1 MKWNNTTKEVISY
14 VFALVSLIGGFGLT
28 IAGFIVDPTGQIHE
42 SVLFV
47 LGQCLVFA
55 ASICGISMHIRRG
68 MNEISNHVKDEI
80 KSHLDKENKEDTE
93 QQED

>member
-1 MKWNNTTKEVISY
+1 MKWNNTTKEILSY
-14 VFALVSLIGGFGLT
+14 SFALLSLLGGFGLT

-55 ASICGISMHIRRG
+55 ASICGISMHVKHGI
-68 MNEISNHVKDEI
+68 NEISNHVKEEV
-80 KSHLDKENKEDTE
+80 KTYLKKQEETE
-93 QQED
+93 Q

>member
-1 MKWNNTTKEVISY
+1 MKWDNTTKEILSY
-14 VFALVSLIGGFGLT
+14 SFALISLLGGFGLT

-55 ASICGISMHIRRG
+55 ASICGISMHVKRG
-68 MNEISNHVKDEI
+68 MNEISNYVKEEV
-80 KSHLDKENKEDTE
+80 KTHLKKQEETE
-93 QQED
+93 Q

>member
-1 MKWNNTTKEVISY
+1 MKWDNTTKEILSY
-14 VFALVSLIGGFGLT
+14 SFALISLLGGFGLT

-55 ASICGISMHIRRG
+55 ASICGISLHVKRG
-68 MNEISNHVKDEI
+68 MNEISNHVKEEV
-80 KSHLDKENKEDTE
+80 KQHLKNQEETE
-93 QQED
+93 K

>member
-1 MKWNNTTKEVISY
+1 MKWDNTTKEILSY
-14 VFALVSLIGGFGLT
+14 SFALISLLGGFGLT

-55 ASICGISMHIRRG
+55 ASICGISMHVKRG
-68 MNEISNHVKDEI
+68 MNEISNHVKEEV
-80 KSHLDKENKEDTE
+80 KQHLKNQEETE
-93 QQED
+93 K

>member
-1 MKWNNTTKEVISY
+1 MKWDNTTKEILSY
-14 VFALVSLIGGFGLT
+14 SFALISLLGGFGLT

-55 ASICGISMHIRRG
+55 ASICGISMHVKRG
-68 MNEISNHVKDEI
+68 MNEISNHVKEEI
-80 KSHLDKENKEDTE
+80 KQHLKNQEETE
-93 QQED
+93 Q